1 MDFVLWNRIAIR
13 VYRLSKGKT
22 QDPAVNVNC
31 SEFEVNNWI
40 ISEFIFQRLVP
51 IVGVTPY
58 PINELALMV
67 SAICRLK
74 PTHIFEWGTNI
85 GKSARIFYETA
96 KHFGLSTE
104 IHSID
109 LPDEIDHHE
118 HPREKRGM
126 FVKGI
131 PAVWLY
137 QGDGVET
144 SLEIYRK
151 VSDLCR
157 PLVYI
162 DGDHSYTAVKRE
174 LGEIIKNMPNAS
186 ILLHDTFYQSAESG
200 YNLGPYKA
208 ITDTL
213 SNMPH
218 RYKIISTNTGLPG
231 MTLLYHL

>member
-13 VYRLSKGKT
+13 VIRLSKGKI

-31 SEFEVNNWI
+31 TEFEVNNWI
-40 ISEFIFQRLVP
+40 ISEFIFQRLIP
-51 IVGVTPY
+51 IVGITPY

-67 SAICRLK
+67 SAVCRLK

-85 GKSARIFYETA
+85 GKSARIFHETV

-118 HPREKRGM
+118 HPKAKRGVL
-126 FVKGI
+126 VKGI
-131 PAVWLY
+131 GDVRLY
-137 QGDGVET
+137 KGDGLKT
-144 SLEIYRK
+144 ALEMYRK
-151 VSDLCR
+151 MREICR
-157 PLVYI
+157 PLVFI
-162 DGDHSYTAVKRE
+162 DGDHSYESVKRE
-174 LGEIIKNMPNAS
+174 LGEIMKRMPNAN
-186 ILLHDTFYQSAESG
+186 ILLHDTFFQSAESG
-200 YNLGPYKA
+200 YKVGPYQA

>member
-1 MDFVLWNRIAIR
+1 MDIVLWNRIAIR
-13 VYRLSKGKT
+13 IYRLSKGKI

-40 ISEFIFQRLVP
+40 ISEFIFQKLVP

-67 SAICRLK
+67 SAVCRLK
-74 PTHIFEWGTNI
+74 PTHIFEWGTHI

-96 KHFGLSTE
+96 KHFGLSPE

-131 PAVWLY
+131 PAVRLY
-137 QGDGVET
+137 QGDGVKT
-144 SLEIYRK
+144 ALEIHRK
-151 VSDLCR
+151 VSEMCR

-162 DGDHSYTAVKRE
+162 DGDHSYSAVKRE

-200 YNLGPYKA
+200 YKLGPYKA

-231 MTLLYHL
+231 LTLLCHL

>member
-1 MDFVLWNRIAIR
+1 MYFMLWNRIAIR
-13 VYRLSKGKT
+13 VYRLSKGKP

-40 ISEFIFQRLVP
+40 ISEFIFQKLVP
-51 IVGVTPY
+51 IVGITPY

-74 PTHIFEWGTNI
+74 PTHIFEWGTHI

-118 HPREKRGM
+118 HPKEKRGM

-131 PAVWLY
+131 PVVRLY
-137 QGDGVET
+137 QGEGVET
-144 SLEIYRK
+144 ALEIYRK
-151 VSDLCR
+151 VSKMCR

-218 RYKIISTNTGLPG
+218 RYKIISANTGLPG